1 MMIRLGIKNIMAVYE
16 TFTLV
21 ALTAVFLPALFAG
34 TLLEG
39 VQVPIHFN
47 VAGRVD
53 GWGDKG
59 SFIELSIVALIIYV
73 SFTFLQRRELRR
85 SNTAYSIMLR
95 LLKLLIVVT
104 LAYINITSYAVVK
117 GWAVGLNVL
126 FIWVLVVAMIVVSL
140 YYSIL
145 VKIIKKR
152 I

>member
-1 MMIRLGIKNIMAVYE
+1 MMIRLGIKNIMALYE
-16 TFTLV
+16 TFALV

-34 TLLEG
+34 ALPEG
-39 VQVPIHFN
+39 VQVPIHFDI
-47 VAGRVD
+47 AGRVD

-59 SFIELSIVALIIYV
+59 SFIELPIVALIIYV
-73 SFTFLQRRELRR
+73 GFTFLQRRELRR

-104 LAYINITSYAVVK
+104 LAYINITSYVVVK
-117 GWAVGLNVL
+117 GWAMGLNAI
-126 FIWVLVVAMIVVSL
+126 FIWALVVAMIVVAL

>member
-1 MMIRLGIKNIMAVYE
+1 MALYE
-16 TFTLV
+16 TFTIV
-21 ALTAVFLPALFAG
+21 ALVAVFLPALFAG
-34 TLLEG
+34 TLPEG
-39 VQVPIHFN
+39 VQVPVHFDI
-47 VAGRVD
+47 AGRVD

-59 SFIELSIVALIIYV
+59 SFIELPIVALITYIG
-73 SFTFLQRRELRR
+73 FTFLQRRELRR

-117 GWAVGLNVL
+117 GWAMGLNAI
-126 FIWVLVVAMIVVSL
+126 FIWALVVAMIAVAL